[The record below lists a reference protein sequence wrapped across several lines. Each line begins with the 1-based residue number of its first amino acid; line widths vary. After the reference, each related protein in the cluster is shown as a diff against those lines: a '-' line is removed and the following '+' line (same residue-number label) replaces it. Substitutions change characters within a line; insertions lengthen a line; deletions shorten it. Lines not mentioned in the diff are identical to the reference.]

1 MACSGHTVLSPPM
14 LKTAGKAVW
23 KPPLWCLEETVTFQQ
38 ALYEKLPLTRG
49 EEKQGR
55 GPDVEWG
62 WWGGE
67 HQGLVFKA
75 SGESSETSF
84 ARTAFL
90 PILRPYLLY
99 IPILPVELS
108 GVVFSNLVVPLNPCT
123 TFPSPS
129 NWRYKRQRLQDAI
142 RTIYWKLW

>member
-1 MACSGHTVLSPPM
+1 MAYSEHTDTVWSPPL

-23 KPPLWCLEETVTFQQ
+23 KPPLWSLEGTVTFQQ
-38 ALYEKLPLTRG
+38 ALYEKLPLKRG

-62 WWGGE
+62 RQDEE

-84 ARTAFL
+84 ARIVFL
-90 PILRPYLLY
+90 PTLRPYLLY
-99 IPILPVELS
+99 IPFLPVILLRFRN
-108 GVVFSNLVVPLNPCT
+108 GILQFSTATKIMQDFPFPL
-123 TFPSPS
+123 
-129 NWRYKRQRLQDAI
+129 QLQEQMQDH
-142 RTIYWKLW
+142 RMR